1 VLVAQN
7 GQIFSLDILFFFDSS
22 FWWAIT
28 REYIIHTH
36 SQVNSMKELLN
47 KYCAILFAMLILG
60 IAGTF
65 GGAVLQTA
73 FAPEEAQASGGKVC
87 VLNDDWTAYV
97 CEAAS
102 CTCNTSGSVCI
113 QQCDVE

>member
-1 VLVAQN
+1 MGKFFRLT
-7 GQIFSLDILFFFDSS
+7 FFFDFS
-22 FWWAIT
+22 FGWAIT
-28 REYIIHTH
+28 REYIFLTH

-60 IAGTF
+60 VAGTF
-65 GGAVLQTA
+65 SGAILQTA

-113 QQCDVE
+113 QQCGVE